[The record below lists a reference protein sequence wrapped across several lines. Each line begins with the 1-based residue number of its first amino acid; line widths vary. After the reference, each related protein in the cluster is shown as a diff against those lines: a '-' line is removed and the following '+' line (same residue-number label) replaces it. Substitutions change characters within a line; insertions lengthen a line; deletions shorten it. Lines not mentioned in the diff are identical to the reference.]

1 MCPEARTPALSRH
14 ARGPSRLAT
23 VGRQV
28 LAGLLLLAVGIP
40 AYAGLEETAVGPVGE
55 QAARLG
61 AQYFQAHWAGVLLGV
76 VAVIVLGLLVKT
88 PSPERWVA
96 RWSSALCRLPVAALG
111 AIAGGVAASVS
122 AWIATAHLGRSPV
135 LLDGISQWIQSR
147 YFAAGALA
155 GPPLPDPAF
164 WQLQFMV
171 ITDGG
176 WASQYPPGF
185 AAVLALGWTAGS
197 TWWVGPVLLGVA
209 IFLTALVAERL
220 LEPDRLAARLG
231 VLLMAGS
238 AFLAFHAAAS
248 MNHVLATALI
258 ALAWYASLRAL
269 DGRWPWALLAGAA
282 VGATF
287 ATRPYVAAVLGPLA
301 TVGVWAL
308 AASERS
314 TVRGWALRLGAA
326 LLGALPPVV
335 ATLWYNARLFGD
347 PLRFGYT
354 AAAGPSH
361 GLGFHVDPWGAPYG
375 LGEALRYTSIDLLS
389 LSLDLLQSPVPVV
402 VLVASALVLH
412 AGWRRRHALLVAWAL
427 LPVAAN
433 LLYWHHD
440 LFFGP
445 RLLYEAA
452 PAWCLLASTSAL
464 VVLRGLPRAGPSA
477 RILHRT
483 AVGLTLALAWFVGV
497 LIAGPARVRG
507 QAELARVT
515 GMTVRAPAV
524 DEPTLVFVHEDWES
538 RLGAR
543 MSALG
548 VRLDSLRA
556 ALRLNTTCEVDRFVR
571 ARETGHGSDG
581 PSLSFA
587 GPSRRPLRVVQMD
600 SGSRIR
606 TEEGELLDDVCRR
619 EAAADLGGVDPL
631 APLLWQGD
639 LPGLIRGGALY
650 VRDLG
655 PERNDALLLRF
666 PTHRPALLAR
676 TGGEAVLL
684 PYRPAIEA
692 RWSPAYDASGPAS
705 AAPGTP

>member
-1 MCPEARTPALSRH
+1 
-14 ARGPSRLAT
+14 
-23 VGRQV
+23 
-28 LAGLLLLAVGIP
+28 
-40 AYAGLEETAVGPVGE
+40 
-55 QAARLG
+55 
-61 AQYFQAHWAGVLLGV
+61 
-76 VAVIVLGLLVKT
+76 
-88 PSPERWVA
+88 
-96 RWSSALCRLPVAALG
+96 
-111 AIAGGVAASVS
+111 
-122 AWIATAHLGRSPV
+122 
-135 LLDGISQWIQSR
+135 LDGISQWIQAR

-164 WQLQFMV
+164 WQLPFMV
-171 ITDGG
+171 LTEAG

-185 AAVLALGWTAGS
+185 PAVLALASTAGS
-197 TWWVGPVLLGVA
+197 VWWVGPLLLGVA
-209 IFLTALVAERL
+209 VLLTALVAERL
-220 LEPDRLAARLG
+220 LAFDRLAARLG

-238 AFLAFHAAAS
+238 GFLAFHAAAS
-248 MNHVLATALI
+248 MNHVLAMALI

-287 ATRPYVAAVLGPLA
+287 ATRPYVAVVLGPLA

-308 AASERS
+308 APVGRA
-314 TVRGWALRLGAA
+314 TVQAWVLRLGAA
-326 LLGALPPVV
+326 LLGALPPVA
-335 ATLWYNARLFGD
+335 ATLGYNALLFGS

-354 AAAGPSH
+354 AAAGPAH

-375 LGEALRYTSIDLLS
+375 VGEALRYTSIDLLS
-389 LSLDLLQSPVPVV
+389 LSLDLLQSPIPVV
-402 VLVASALVLH
+402 VLVAAALVLN
-412 AGWRRRHALLVAWAL
+412 ADWRRGHALVVAWAL
-427 LPVAAN
+427 LPVLAN
-433 LLYWHHD
+433 AFYWHHD
-440 LFFGP
+440 LYLGP

-464 VVLRGLPRAGPSA
+464 VVLRRLPRAGPSA

-497 LIAGPARVRG
+497 LVAGPARVRG
-507 QAELARVT
+507 QAEVARAT
-515 GMTVRAPAV
+515 GMTVRGPAV

-556 ALRLNTTCEVDRFVR
+556 ALRLNTTCEVDRYVR
-571 ARETGHGSDG
+571 AREAGRGSAG
-581 PSLSFA
+581 QVLAFEGTSL
-587 GPSRRPLRVVQMD
+587 RRLRIVQMD

-619 EAAADLGGVDPL
+619 EAAADLPGVDPL

-639 LPGLIRGGALY
+639 LPGLTSGGALY

-655 PERNDALLLRF
+655 PERNASLLSRF
-666 PTHRPALLAR
+666 PRHRPALLAR
-676 TGGEAVLL
+676 RGGAAVLL
-684 PYRPAIEA
+684 PYGPAIEA
-692 RWSPAYDASGPAS
+692 RWSPAYEDS
-705 AAPGTP
+705 AAGAAEPGTP